1 MLNKGVYTNKYM
13 MAMFS
18 MTFNAHYD
26 TEPLSP
32 WGRFL
37 AGLATQPEK
46 KWQAQYS
53 SSSTASELPLWIHNL
68 FEQRIVL
75 FLDGFV
81 LLL

>member
-26 TEPLSP
+26 TEPLSL

-46 KWQAQYS
+46 KMAGPILIFMNCFRTYS
-53 SSSTASELPLWIHNL
+53 
-68 FEQRIVL
+68 
-75 FLDGFV
+75 
-81 LLL
+81 